1 MSDDLDQ
8 IHAAVL
14 EHVEVFLQNVKEY
27 DKVVHVQCA
36 SEKRHDGTKVVVKI
50 FSIGVTEDDE
60 FELRRLSMHV
70 RYLYHGV
77 HIPMLHLH
85 LSMIQAEVEMIYN
98 SLSN

>member
-27 DKVVHVQCA
+27 DKLVHVQCA
-36 SEKRHDGTKVVVKI
+36 SEKRHNGSKVAIKI
-50 FSIGVTEDDE
+50 FAIRVNEDDE
-60 FELRRLSMHV
+60 FDLKRVSGHV
-70 RYLYHGV
+70 RYVDSGV
-77 HIPMLHLH
+77 DISILHLQ
-85 LSMIQAEVEMIYN
+85 LSMIQAEVELLYN